1 VGVTLLSFVFL
12 VLIWGIVFVGSQ
24 RLLFGQIIFP
34 ERRQL
39 NRPVWGFFNY
49 LENTCPEN
57 VKNKAECYLLRVL
70 AVTNATEMDDGYLL
84 NVGTSTFVVYDRY
97 VRRLHGVKE
106 KDAKSR
112 HEGTCFFVPKLG
124 MPRAEQ
130 IAVQTMKWIRT
141 SLPTAMDCVNEIARP
156 LHSLLP
162 VGLNTLPGERA
173 GESAEDCADH
183 PRYPA
188 RKCRVHRNEA
198 KR

>member
-1 VGVTLLSFVFL
+1 LIQAKRAVIAGPLSGLGFVGVTLLSFVFL

-70 AVTNATEMDDGYLL
+70 AVTNATEMDDGYRL

-130 IAVQTMKWIRT
+130 IATVLLMLKNDPTLFDKW
-141 SLPTAMDCVNEIARP
+141 AAKN
-156 LHSLLP
+156 
-162 VGLNTLPGERA
+162 
-173 GESAEDCADH
+173 GESFKADGQICDWESS
-183 PRYPA
+183 RL
-188 RKCRVHRNEA
+188 
-198 KR
+198 